1 MGNTLKMEKQAL
13 IKQLIAAGWSD
24 RKIHSSTGL
33 NRRPLSSYRK
43 KFKKEAESEST
54 NASQGNGFENTSF
67 GSALCVQNAPEKC
80 PPNGVVHFEVPPDPQ
95 KTGSRSNVSV
105 YDEPIR
111 EKLSNG
117 QNGRSIYQD
126 LYVEEGYRGSY
137 DSVKRYIR
145 KLKRQSPHLFMRIET
160 PPGEEVQVDFG
171 EGAPTLKNGRY
182 VRPWL
187 FVMTLSYSRKSFQK
201 VVWCQDIETF
211 IRCHDAGF
219 THFGGVCNIALLDNL
234 KSGVLKA
241 HVYEPDLNPQ
251 YAAYSRHMG
260 FIPLPCRV
268 GTPRHKGKVESNID
282 YVQDNALKGKRFE
295 SLDEQN
301 RYLAR
306 WNKTWADTRIHGTT
320 KRQVKR
326 MFTEESPTL
335 KALPRE
341 PYAFFKIGTRKV
353 SVMDSHIEVQG
364 AYYPVSPRYM
374 GQRVTVHYNSQS
386 VKVYYQ
392 GVLIQHLST
401 IDKGHFHPDRSCLP
415 ASKTMDRNTWQKS
428 ILQRCNEMGSDVRHW
443 ADQVIKHR
451 DLSGYRS
458 IQGVLSLRKKYPKDM
473 LNHACKTACERRSFT
488 YKLVKHYLE
497 EMEIKQ
503 HDRQTQLI
511 LQQEGEIIRSPRQY
525 AELIGEV
532 TL

>member
-24 RKIHSSTGL
+24 RKIHGSTGL
-33 NRRPLSSYRK
+33 NRRTLSSYRK
-43 KFKKEAESEST
+43 KFKKESEAESVNATRNNGCEST
-54 NASQGNGFENTSF
+54 SSGE
-67 GSALCVQNAPEKC
+67 ALCVQNAPEKC
-80 PPNGVVHFEVPPDPQ
+80 PPKGVVHFEVPPDPQ
-95 KTGSRSNVSV
+95 KTGSRSNVAV
-105 YDEPIR
+105 YDAQIR
-111 EKLSNG
+111 EKLKKG

-137 DSVKRYIR
+137 DSIKRYIR
-145 KLKRQSPHLFMRIET
+145 KVKGQSPHLFMRIET

-201 VVWCQDIETF
+201 VVWSQDIETF
-211 IRCHDAGF
+211 IRCHDDGF
-219 THFGGVCNIALLDNL
+219 AHFGGVCNIAVLDNL

-241 HVYEPDLNPQ
+241 HLYEPDLNPQ
-251 YAAYSRHMG
+251 YAAYSRYMG

-268 GTPRHKGKVESNID
+268 RTPQHKGKVESHID
-282 YVQDNALKGKRFE
+282 YVQDNALKGKRFG

-301 RYLAR
+301 QYLAH

-320 KRQVKR
+320 KRQVTR
-326 MFTEESPTL
+326 MFTEESPVL
-335 KALPRE
+335 KALLQK

-364 AYYPVSPRYM
+364 AYYPVSPQYM

-392 GVLIQHLST
+392 DVLIQHLST

-415 ASKTMDRNTWQKS
+415 ALKTMDRNTWQEN
-428 ILQRCNEMGSDVRHW
+428 ILQRCQEMGSDVRHW
-443 ADQVIKHR
+443 ADQVINSR
-451 DLSGYRS
+451 DLLGYRS
-458 IQGVLSLRKKYPKDM
+458 IQGVLSLHKKYPKDA
-473 LNHACKTACERRSFT
+473 LNHACKTACERQSFS

-497 EMEIKQ
+497 EMHIKQ
-503 HDRQTQLI
+503 HDPQTQLT
-511 LQQEGEIIRSPRQY
+511 LQQEGELIRSPQHY